1 MSGGPA
7 IGPARAPRAAHAY
20 VVDLDVPALAADDA
34 HHLGRVLRLR
44 PGTEITVA
52 DGAGRWRPVC
62 LTPTQALEPA
72 GEIVVDPAPEPAI
85 TIGFALV
92 KGERPE
98 WIVQKLTEVGVDH
111 IVPFQAARSVV
122 RWDAQRAGRA
132 TERLR
137 RIAREAGVQCRR
149 SRLPVVHDLQP
160 GVGAVLS
167 KRSDVALASAEGEA
181 PTLAHPTLLV
191 GPEGGWS
198 PSELEPGWP
207 QIALGPHVL
216 RAETAAVVAGALM
229 VGIRSHVVAAHE
241 R

>member
-1 MSGGPA
+1 MSEGPA
-7 IGPARAPRAAHAY
+7 IGPARASLAAHAY
-20 VVDLDVPALAADDA
+20 VVDLDAPTLAADDA

-44 PGTEITVA
+44 PGIEITVA
-52 DGAGRWRPVC
+52 DGAGRWRRAR
-62 LTPTQALEPA
+62 LTPTAVLEPA
-72 GEIVVDPAPEPAI
+72 GEIVLDPAPEPAI

-98 WIVQKLTEVGVDH
+98 WIVQKLTEVGVDA
-111 IVPFQAARSVV
+111 IVPFKAARSVV
-122 RWDAQRAGRA
+122 RWDPERAGRA

-137 RIAREAGVQCRR
+137 RVAREAGAQCRR

-160 GVGAVLS
+160 DVGAVVEGHIG
-167 KRSDVALASAEGEA
+167 VALASAAGGA
-181 PTLAHPTLLV
+181 PTLAYPTLLV

-198 PSELEPGWP
+198 PEELAGRP

-229 VGIRSHVVAAHE
+229 VGIRSHIVAAHE